1 MAWLLTILLFFII
14 LSIGISIGIKKLIPV
29 VTKNIDKRDIDR
41 RVKLIEREIEVKE
54 YERDALGDSLGDVM
68 ELTELNHD
76 IEKLKDIKEETI
88 KEKDNMM
95 FIAKYISCLMGV
107 ILVYGIYSLF
117 GTESFVEIMTSYK
130 PYMYAL
136 TVTIILI
143 IIEHIQNQ
151 T

>member
-76 IEKLKDIKEETI
+76 IERLKDIKEETV
-88 KEKDNMM
+88 KGKR
-95 FIAKYISCLMGV
+95 
-107 ILVYGIYSLF
+107 
-117 GTESFVEIMTSYK
+117 
-130 PYMYAL
+130 
-136 TVTIILI
+136 
-143 IIEHIQNQ
+143 
-151 T
+151 

>member
-14 LSIGISIGIKKLIPV
+14 LSIGISIGVKKLIPV

-41 RVKLIEREIEVKE
+41 RVQLIEREIEVKE

-88 KEKDNMM
+88 KGER
-95 FIAKYISCLMGV
+95 
-107 ILVYGIYSLF
+107 
-117 GTESFVEIMTSYK
+117 
-130 PYMYAL
+130 
-136 TVTIILI
+136 
-143 IIEHIQNQ
+143 
-151 T
+151 

>member
-68 ELTELNHD
+68 ELTGLNHD
-76 IEKLKDIKEETI
+76 IERLKDIKEETI
-88 KEKDNMM
+88 KGKR
-95 FIAKYISCLMGV
+95 
-107 ILVYGIYSLF
+107 
-117 GTESFVEIMTSYK
+117 
-130 PYMYAL
+130 
-136 TVTIILI
+136 
-143 IIEHIQNQ
+143 
-151 T
+151 

>member
-14 LSIGISIGIKKLIPV
+14 LSIGISIGVKKLIPV

-76 IEKLKDIKEETI
+76 IERLKDIKEEII
-88 KEKDNMM
+88 KGER
-95 FIAKYISCLMGV
+95 
-107 ILVYGIYSLF
+107 
-117 GTESFVEIMTSYK
+117 
-130 PYMYAL
+130 
-136 TVTIILI
+136 
-143 IIEHIQNQ
+143 
-151 T
+151 

>member
-76 IEKLKDIKEETI
+76 IERLKDIKEETI
-88 KEKDNMM
+88 KGER
-95 FIAKYISCLMGV
+95 
-107 ILVYGIYSLF
+107 
-117 GTESFVEIMTSYK
+117 
-130 PYMYAL
+130 
-136 TVTIILI
+136 
-143 IIEHIQNQ
+143 
-151 T
+151 

>member
-76 IEKLKDIKEETI
+76 IERLKDIKEETI
-88 KEKDNMM
+88 KGKR
-95 FIAKYISCLMGV
+95 
-107 ILVYGIYSLF
+107 
-117 GTESFVEIMTSYK
+117 
-130 PYMYAL
+130 
-136 TVTIILI
+136 
-143 IIEHIQNQ
+143 
-151 T
+151 

>member
-76 IEKLKDIKEETI
+76 IERLKDIKEETI
-88 KEKDNMM
+88 KR
-95 FIAKYISCLMGV
+95 GR
-107 ILVYGIYSLF
+107 
-117 GTESFVEIMTSYK
+117 
-130 PYMYAL
+130 
-136 TVTIILI
+136 
-143 IIEHIQNQ
+143 
-151 T
+151 

>member
-41 RVKLIEREIEVKE
+41 RVNLIEREIEVKE

-76 IEKLKDIKEETI
+76 IERLKDIKEETV
-88 KEKDNMM
+88 KGKR
-95 FIAKYISCLMGV
+95 
-107 ILVYGIYSLF
+107 
-117 GTESFVEIMTSYK
+117 
-130 PYMYAL
+130 
-136 TVTIILI
+136 
-143 IIEHIQNQ
+143 
-151 T
+151 

>member
-76 IEKLKDIKEETI
+76 IERLKDIKEETI
-88 KEKDNMM
+88 KGEN
-95 FIAKYISCLMGV
+95 
-107 ILVYGIYSLF
+107 
-117 GTESFVEIMTSYK
+117 
-130 PYMYAL
+130 
-136 TVTIILI
+136 
-143 IIEHIQNQ
+143 
-151 T
+151 

>member
-54 YERDALGDSLGDVM
+54 YERDAIGDSLGDVM

-76 IEKLKDIKEETI
+76 IERLKDIKEEII
-88 KEKDNMM
+88 KGKR
-95 FIAKYISCLMGV
+95 
-107 ILVYGIYSLF
+107 
-117 GTESFVEIMTSYK
+117 
-130 PYMYAL
+130 
-136 TVTIILI
+136 
-143 IIEHIQNQ
+143 
-151 T
+151 

>member
-14 LSIGISIGIKKLIPV
+14 LSIGISIGIKNLIPV

-76 IEKLKDIKEETI
+76 IERLKDIKEETI
-88 KEKDNMM
+88 KGKR
-95 FIAKYISCLMGV
+95 
-107 ILVYGIYSLF
+107 
-117 GTESFVEIMTSYK
+117 
-130 PYMYAL
+130 
-136 TVTIILI
+136 
-143 IIEHIQNQ
+143 
-151 T
+151 

>member
-76 IEKLKDIKEETI
+76 IERLKDIKGETI
-88 KEKDNMM
+88 KGKR
-95 FIAKYISCLMGV
+95 
-107 ILVYGIYSLF
+107 
-117 GTESFVEIMTSYK
+117 
-130 PYMYAL
+130 
-136 TVTIILI
+136 
-143 IIEHIQNQ
+143 
-151 T
+151 

>member
-41 RVKLIEREIEVKE
+41 RVNLIEREIEVKE

-76 IEKLKDIKEETI
+76 IERLKDIKEEII
-88 KEKDNMM
+88 KGER
-95 FIAKYISCLMGV
+95 
-107 ILVYGIYSLF
+107 
-117 GTESFVEIMTSYK
+117 
-130 PYMYAL
+130 
-136 TVTIILI
+136 
-143 IIEHIQNQ
+143 
-151 T
+151 

>member
-88 KEKDNMM
+88 KGKR
-95 FIAKYISCLMGV
+95 
-107 ILVYGIYSLF
+107 
-117 GTESFVEIMTSYK
+117 
-130 PYMYAL
+130 
-136 TVTIILI
+136 
-143 IIEHIQNQ
+143 
-151 T
+151 

>member
-14 LSIGISIGIKKLIPV
+14 LSIGISIGVKKLIPV

-41 RVKLIEREIEVKE
+41 RVQLIEREIEVKE

-88 KEKDNMM
+88 KGKR
-95 FIAKYISCLMGV
+95 
-107 ILVYGIYSLF
+107 
-117 GTESFVEIMTSYK
+117 
-130 PYMYAL
+130 
-136 TVTIILI
+136 
-143 IIEHIQNQ
+143 
-151 T
+151 

>member
-14 LSIGISIGIKKLIPV
+14 LSIGISIGVKKLIPV

-76 IEKLKDIKEETI
+76 IERLKDIKEEII
-88 KEKDNMM
+88 KGKR
-95 FIAKYISCLMGV
+95 
-107 ILVYGIYSLF
+107 
-117 GTESFVEIMTSYK
+117 
-130 PYMYAL
+130 
-136 TVTIILI
+136 
-143 IIEHIQNQ
+143 
-151 T
+151 